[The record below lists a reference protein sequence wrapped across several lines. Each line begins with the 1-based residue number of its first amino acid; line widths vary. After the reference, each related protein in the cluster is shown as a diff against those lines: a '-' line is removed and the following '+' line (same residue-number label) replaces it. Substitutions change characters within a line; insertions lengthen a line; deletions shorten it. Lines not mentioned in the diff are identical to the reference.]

1 MPKAFSIGL
10 FTALFAVYEVA
21 GKAYK
26 YHSAKDIAYGYGYL
40 VRDKAADGEL

>member
-21 GKAYK
+21 GKTYK
-26 YHSAKDIAYGYGYL
+26 YHTAKDIAYGYGDL
-40 VRDKAADGEL
+40 VRDKTAYGEL